1 MRILVT
7 GKGGPRGSWQ
17 IRGEQLGEAIG
28 AEVFPAAEMAEIRP
42 VDLVVVVK
50 RISGRLL
57 ACLRAAGRPWV
68 LDLVDG
74 WPQPAG
80 NAWGREQ
87 AVAWLQSRLATLAP
101 TAVVFP
107 TTQMLKDSGWQGPAI
122 VLPHHAWPKYRQRA
136 VAGSVQRVGYE
147 GAEAFLGA
155 WREVAAAECARRG
168 WELVVNGD
176 LASCDIGL
184 ALRDVSGYPAGAWKA
199 NTKLANLQAL
209 GIPAICSPEASY
221 REFGAGAES
230 FVGTPAE
237 LAAAFDLWADH
248 GAREQVAASMVAAA
262 PRLEKVAEVY
272 RQWLWKVASI

>member
-1 MRILVT
+1 VRILVT

-17 IRGEQLGEAIG
+17 IRGIQLGEAVG

-42 VDLVVVVK
+42 ADLVVVVK
-50 RISGRLL
+50 RIPPRMLD
-57 ACLRAAGRPWV
+57 CLRASGRRWV

-80 NAWGREQ
+80 NGWSREQ
-87 AVAWLQSRLATLAP
+87 AISWLRTRLETLAP

-107 TTQMLKDSGWQGPAI
+107 TSQMWKDSGWPGPAI

-147 GAEAFLGA
+147 GAEGYLGA
-155 WREVAAAECARRG
+155 WHAVVTGECRRRG
-168 WELVVNGD
+168 WEFVVNGD
-176 LASCDIGL
+176 LATCDIGL
-184 ALRDVSGYPAGAWKA
+184 ALRDVSGYPARAWKA

-209 GIPAICSPEASY
+209 GIPAICSPETSY

-230 FVGTPAE
+230 FVETQAQ
-237 LAAAFDLWADH
+237 LADAFDLWSDH
-248 GAREQVAASMVAAA
+248 GAREQVSNTMAAAA
-262 PRLEKVAEVY
+262 PRLEQVAEVY
-272 RQWLWKVASI
+272 RKWLSRVVST